1 MAVTSGFFNSV
12 NHDRLY
18 DAEQVSSI
26 FDGIIVDGVYENYGD
41 GLRTTAVSTADNTV
55 SVGTGRAWFDH
66 TWTLN
71 DTPLTIQLE
80 PANEMIKRID
90 AIVIDVDRTKEVRKN
105 SIIYLKGPIVEG
117 EAKPPTFLDEEFHKQ
132 YPIAYINRNPGATGP
147 VSQSDIEY
155 MVGTEKCPAVTGILE
170 AQNLDA
176 LWIQLDAEF
185 NEWWDGIRDLIG
197 GDNPTLNLQTQI
209 DNLWKYV
216 KDKHEGAN
224 AQVGLLEKSVFDLFS
239 SGNYN
244 LNISSYDC
252 SAVPGVGQTTNG
264 TNVIHAFL
272 PDGNLFNQTFGE
284 TRYNSPN
291 TRTDKGGYVTWIKN
305 KDGVNIAQRFDYA
318 TTRKIVDTVD
328 DGTYYWDTYITTSNL
343 IPNSETFSS
352 YPIKLYLPI
361 FYMALKCVSKYN
373 GSYQQRKYYPQ
384 VRAQVMTLEIS
395 SDGVMRS
402 SLSAISEGV
411 AGNNY
416 QETDNLI
423 PIGHFSSIETVSGA
437 KIYTMWDNQSIKNG
451 KIDGYAFMKINKDGV
466 LSIHSGNTTTNAI
479 SSPGW
484 SYPGYPLPIGKEGYA
499 IVAPYD
505 LSSINSLT
513 QNQKLPAIKTDTTK
527 WIKIDETT
535 LEGTIENADLASLD
549 FKYYNNYPVETYS
562 LSEKDGVLISHRD
575 VGDPITTTAESS
587 KYRSYFTGATNRDG
601 GLPEGGYLAFENSDN
616 KMLLGLGPNNSQI
629 AIGSNGGAAILKN
642 GISGSVGTFDINNTG
657 TVYKHSINISDLKG
671 YISGNNVTLLRKE

>member
-197 GDNPTLNLQTQI
+197 GDNPALNLQTQI

-224 AQVGLLEKSVFDLFS
+224 AQVGLLEKSVYDLFI
-239 SGNYN
+239 SGNYDLKYSTYSIPSKVGN
-244 LNISSYDC
+244 ANIYSS
-252 SAVPGVGQTTNG
+252 SL
-264 TNVIHAFL
+264 L
-272 PDGNLFNQTFGE
+272 PDGRLFWFG
-284 TRYNSPN
+284 S
-291 TRTDKGGYVTWIKN
+291 RTENAKDSVTGSSVDRGVFTYAIYS
-305 KDGVNIAQRFDYA
+305 KDGVLEHTYEQKWEPKVGERGQNHYPNSRGDWQSEADDMLPLHTFMYGASNFESFPAVCYA
-318 TTRKIVDTVD
+318 TTVDSYCKVICTQYNP
-328 DGTYYWDTYITTSNL
+328 TYFTRQWMHGVGLNKVT
-343 IPNSETFSS
+343 
-352 YPIKLYLPI
+352 
-361 FYMALKCVSKYN
+361 
-373 GSYQQRKYYPQ
+373 
-384 VRAQVMTLEIS
+384 IS
-395 SDGVMRS
+395 SDGVMSYSR
-402 SLSAISEGV
+402 
-411 AGNNY
+411 
-416 QETDNLI
+416 TDR
-423 PIGHFSSIETVSGA
+423 
-437 KIYTMWDNQSIKNG
+437 IYTNYSDTFGDDVNYLSYTVDLVQRTPTKSDSDIV
-451 KIDGYAFMKINKDGV
+451 AFAGSWYGQPDSAKDRPAIIYKVNSDGV
-466 LSIHSGNTTTNAI
+466 LSAPKMYDSDSPFFQTAKDGRAYNARIYGAEGKAYYGRWI
-479 SSPGW
+479 SSSG
-484 SYPGYPLPIGKEGYA
+484 SAG
-499 IVAPYD
+499 
-505 LSSINSLT
+505 SF
-513 QNQKLPAIKTDTTK
+513 DTSELVE
-527 WIKIDETT
+527 IDETT
-535 LEGTIENADLASLD
+535 LNATYITSAPAVDTSL
-549 FKYYNNYPVETYS
+549 YNKYPVYAYS
-562 LSEKDGVLISHRD
+562 LSEANGVMRKTRN
-575 VGDPITTTAESS
+575 VGDPVSQTPSS
-587 KYRSYFTGATNRDG
+587 EKYRDYYTGATNADG
-601 GLPEGGYLAFENSDN
+601 GLPEGDFVAFENDDGV
-616 KMLLGLGPNNSQI
+616 LIGIGPNSTQI
-629 AIGSNGGAAILKN
+629 AIGTNGGAAILKTKASSSAPSLD
-642 GISGSVGTFDINNTG
+642 ISGTDTIRRGYVNTNNFVYYKNNM
-657 TVYKHSINISDLKG
+657 TVYKFG
-671 YISGNNVTLLRKE
+671 KE